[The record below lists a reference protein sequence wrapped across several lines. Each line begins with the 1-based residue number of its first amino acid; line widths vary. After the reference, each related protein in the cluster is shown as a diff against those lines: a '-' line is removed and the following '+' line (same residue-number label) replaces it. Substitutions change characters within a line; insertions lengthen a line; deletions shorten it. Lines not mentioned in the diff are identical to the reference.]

1 MAGIFNKIVNSMRL
15 NDEEDDDYEFEP
27 DAELDLD
34 FEKEEKPAKPQKP
47 FTKSSIREPDSALL
61 ELDDEPEEEPRRR
74 FSSRKSNNVV
84 PMRQNR
90 VNFEVCMVKPSSMAD
105 AKELCDILIGG
116 RAVVINMEGVNLEL
130 AQRVIDFASGA
141 CYSLKGNLQ
150 NISRNIFIVTPSN
163 IGLTGD
169 FNTTKSKNNTTNVNI
184 NM

>member
-1 MAGIFNKIVNSMRL
+1 MAGIFNRFLDSMRL
-15 NDEEDDDYEFEP
+15 NDDDDDEYEFEP
-27 DAELDLD
+27 DEELDLGFD
-34 FEKEEKPAKPQKP
+34 KEEKPAKSQKP
-47 FTKSSIREPDSALL
+47 FTKSSIKEPDSALL
-61 ELDDEPEEEPRRR
+61 DLDDEPEEEPRRR
-74 FSSRKSNNVV
+74 FSSRKASNVV

-90 VNFEVCMVKPSSMAD
+90 VNFEVCMVKPTSMSD

-141 CYSLKGNLQ
+141 CYSMKGNLQ

-169 FNTTKSKNNTTNVNI
+169 FTAAKNKSNPSNVNI